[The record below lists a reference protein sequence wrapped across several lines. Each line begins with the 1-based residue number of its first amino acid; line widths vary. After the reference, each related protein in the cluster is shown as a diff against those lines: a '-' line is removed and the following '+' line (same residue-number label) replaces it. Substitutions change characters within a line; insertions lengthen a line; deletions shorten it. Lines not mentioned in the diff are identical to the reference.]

1 MGTAQNLKKKSQNLS
16 KPPFIYFDSVCKK
29 RTLNK
34 TTLYFLSLFSDTT
47 QSFTS
52 STPSFNT
59 DQLQEALSE
68 ENVQKSV
75 DAIQKS
81 GEATSNF
88 LDEVLETFGDDI
100 DPEAKQKA
108 DEIKATF
115 TNIASR
121 LAGFAEKLQTIAGK
135 VPELAK
141 LISIQQSAA
150 AKGITFEATNQ
161 DEDEEVLSF
170 A

>member
-1 MGTAQNLKKKSQNLS
+1 M
-16 KPPFIYFDSVCKK
+16 
-29 RTLNK
+29 
-34 TTLYFLSLFSDTT
+34 
-47 QSFTS
+47 
-52 STPSFNT
+52 
-59 DQLQEALSE
+59 QEALSE